1 MLRLDQLQVGHP
13 GHSCVRELSLT
24 IPAGQL
30 VVLLGANGVGKTT
43 LLRTIGG
50 LTPALAGTVYLQEH
64 SLTELASRERARL
77 LGMALAQGDAAF
89 GGTVHEM
96 IQLGRHPY
104 QRRFAPDPREQAWVE
119 QAAAQLQISA
129 WLNRPMRTLSSG
141 MQQRVHLARL
151 WVQQTPLLLLDEP
164 LAHLDWPA
172 RYFVMEWLQ
181 QLAQRENRTILVSA
195 HDVGLALRY
204 ADTAL
209 LLLGQNRWAW
219 GSPEQLGAEGH
230 LTDLYG
236 AEGLSYDPE
245 AQDLRPVQSDRPAV
259 QVWAP
264 DNLRP
269 WLCHAAERCGWR
281 VEPAAEVQLHAQDA
295 GFQMVFPDGRTQ
307 QVRGWSQLADLLRQA
322 GPRV

>member
-1 MLRLDQLQVGHP
+1 MKKISIVILNWNAAQDTIQCLRQFDSWQAVHVDIWVVDNASVDGSADQIEQACP
-13 GHSCVRELSLT
+13 GVRLIRNPQNEGFS
-24 IPAGQL
+24 
-30 VVLLGANGVGKTT
+30 
-43 LLRTIGG
+43 GG
-50 LTPALAGTVYLQEH
+50 TNRGIQ
-64 SLTELASRERARL
+64 S
-77 LGMALAQGDAAF
+77 ALAQGDAAF

-259 QVWAP
+259 QLWAP